1 MKYMI
6 QFMIQGLLRNPTIEY
21 ELEFKE
27 RKLPE
32 KLPEKVIAYRFF
44 NEFEDICM
52 RGDYTGWTYFGQ
64 EYSFLEVCELFQKAQ
79 ELLPKEPKKESI
91 FEDEEIEEAEECSS
105 FRYLGF
111 MRKNMERFGWRRA
124 VRACDGRWYPLLEED
139 VVVSPFLKGETEHE
153 K

>member
-1 MKYMI
+1 MKCSTEI
-6 QFMIQGLLRNPTIEY
+6 IEV
-21 ELEFKE
+21 
-27 RKLPE
+27 RKREIMVDFP
-32 KLPEKVIAYRFF
+32 KNTIAYRFF
-44 NEFEDICM
+44 DTDNEMKFGEN
-52 RGDYTGWTYFGQ
+52 YTGWTYFGQ
-64 EYSFLEVCELFQKAQ
+64 EYSFLEMSEIFQKAQ
-79 ELLPKEPKKESI
+79 ELLSKEPKKESI

-124 VRACDGRWYPLLEED
+124 VRACDGHWYPLLEED